1 MKLTKPLIYYVI
13 ALYIGCISYI
23 VFSESIFIGA
33 VIAASFLIIILATVD
48 KKFSILI
55 ICFFITGIL
64 STLFYYKLSV
74 INEVETIR
82 ITKNKEY
89 YLIGRTKGRNIY
101 IEGSISGIKEGDK
114 ILANGKF
121 DRRVDYSRGTIG
133 RFYIDEFKIYKKDL
147 VSDLY
152 KIKRNSY
159 DKFNKLLGEDKAA
172 LVMSLCFGETEYLT
186 EEQKQDFQELGVIH
200 AISVSGFHMAII
212 YRILEGIAGLKISLI
227 ISFVYMMFT
236 GAQPATIRAFVM
248 ILILKLSKKVFR
260 SYDSLSALSFSALI
274 ILTIRP
280 FYALDLGF
288 ILSYLSTLGI
298 ILYYDKIK
306 KALYKLP
313 KSINE
318 SLSLTLSA
326 QVFSMAYS
334 GMVFNNVSFG
344 FLLGNII
351 LLPIYTTLV
360 VAGNLTLIF
369 LKVDILFNI
378 MCKLIYFI
386 TIVIDGA
393 DYLLLRI
400 TPPVNRISYL
410 ESLGILMLIIAFILT
425 QRGYR
430 KFKAAPLFIVTMI
443 MFESYTF
450 FPEISFINLGGR
462 DGVILNY
469 KNERVLIHNL
479 DENFKLINN
488 DHAFTKIIGNPAD
501 QTKLT
506 LGKRYSVKIL
516 CERKNGK
523 DFFDLEVSAYDSNTI
538 FTRSTERFMDVDLLK
553 YDIIKLPKS
562 SYYPFKG
569 KLTNNLP
576 KISYNV
582 IFDKIYCIEK

>member
-23 VFSESIFIGA
+23 VLSESIFLGA

-64 STLFYYKLSV
+64 STLIYYKVSV

-89 YLIGRTKGRNIY
+89 YLVGRTKGRNIY

-114 ILANGKF
+114 ILVKGKF
-121 DRRVDYSRGTIG
+121 DRKVDYSRGTIG
-133 RFYIDEFKIYKKDL
+133 SFYIDEFKIYKKDL
-147 VSDLY
+147 VSDIY
-152 KIKRNSY
+152 KIKRISY
-159 DKFNKLLGEDKAA
+159 DKFNKFLGEDKAA

-186 EEQKQDFQELGVIH
+186 EEQKQDFQELGVVH

-212 YRILEGIAGLKISLI
+212 YKILEGIAGFKISLI
-227 ISFVYMMFT
+227 ISFVYMVFT

-248 ILILKLSKKVFR
+248 ILILKLSKKVFK

-274 ILTIRP
+274 ILAIRP

-298 ILYYDKIK
+298 ILYYDNIK
-306 KALYKLP
+306 KTLYKLP

-344 FLLGNII
+344 FLIGNII

-410 ESLGILMLIIAFILT
+410 ESLGILMLIIAFVLT
-425 QRGYR
+425 KKGYR
-430 KFKAAPLFIVTMI
+430 KFKFAPFFIVIMI

-479 DENFKLINN
+479 DGDFKLINN
-488 DHAFTKIIGNPAD
+488 NHEFTKIISNPAD

-516 CERKNGK
+516 CEKKNGK
-523 DFFDLEVSAYDSNTI
+523 ESFDLEFSAYNSKTI
-538 FTRSTERFMDVDLLK
+538 FTRNTERFMDVDLLK

-582 IFDKIYCIEK
+582 IFNRIYSIEK